1 MRITLLTVLLA
12 CGAAAHASDPGA
24 DLAADP
30 TADWAA
36 VDDSA
41 LEQARGGFDPGNGM
55 LVSLGVERLVSI
67 NGTVVV
73 NSRFSIPD
81 VTQLS
86 AADARLASDALAAAV
101 VQVGAGNRIDP
112 DLSAQTMGALL
123 IQNSAN
129 DQAIR
134 SQTTISTTVGNL
146 AMLKAANFA
155 STLREALNSAIG
167 K

>member
-12 CGAAAHASDPGA
+12 CGMTAHASDP
-24 DLAADP
+24 
-30 TADWAA
+30 TVDWAA

-41 LEQARGGFDPGNGM
+41 LEQARGGFDLGNGM

>member
-1 MRITLLTVLLA
+1 MRITLLSVLLA
-12 CGAAAHASDPGA
+12 CGAAAHASDP
-24 DLAADP
+24 AADP

-36 VDDSA
+36 VDDIA
-41 LEQARGGFDPGNGM
+41 LEQVRGGFDPGNGM

-146 AMLKAANFA
+146 AMLKAANFE